1 MEWASEHH
9 ARMDVFKELSTP
21 EASDFIAGNGGKLL
35 GKIGKAAIGAAG
47 AAGAWALNK
56 LRGAK
61 GDRVGEDLQKTQ
73 PETIRTTPKYGMVN
87 RYKRYSN

>member
-1 MEWASEHH
+1 
-9 ARMDVFKELSTP
+9 MDVFKELSTP
-21 EASDFIAGNGGKLL
+21 EATEFIAANGAKLL
-35 GKIGKAAIGAAG
+35 GKVGKAAIGAAG

-56 LRGAK
+56 IMGKK
-61 GDRVGEDLQKTQ
+61 GNRVDENSQQMQ